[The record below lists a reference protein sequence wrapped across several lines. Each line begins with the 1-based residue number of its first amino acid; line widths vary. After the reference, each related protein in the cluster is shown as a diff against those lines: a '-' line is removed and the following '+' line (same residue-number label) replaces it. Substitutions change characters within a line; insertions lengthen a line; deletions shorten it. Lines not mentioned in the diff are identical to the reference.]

1 MNFTQDEKT
10 LTIWALIS
18 YKEHPWGEDNVEQL
32 DILIDKFQTLFNK
45 ND

>member
-1 MNFTQDEKT
+1 MNFTKDEMT
-10 LTIWALIS
+10 LTIWALNS
-18 YKEHPWGEDNVEQL
+18 YKEHPWGEDNVEEL